1 VDDPNA
7 VELGVKFTSDVSGF
21 ITGIRFYKGSQN
33 TGTHTGS
40 LWSASGTLLA
50 TATFTGESSSGWQ
63 QANFSAPVAIAAG
76 ATYVASYHTTSGFY
90 AGDSQ
95 FFANSGVDRAPLHAL
110 SNAAGGGDGIYVYRS
125 GGAFPNST
133 YQATNYW
140 VDVVFNTMQ
149 VTIAPTTLSISGT
162 ISPSS
167 GGSGATVT
175 LSGTSTASAT
185 ADGSGNYSFS
195 GLSNGSYS
203 VTPVNPGFT
212 FTPSNQNVTLNG
224 VNATGV
230 NFTAAQPTF
239 TVSGSISPA
248 TGSSGTTI
256 ALSGTVSGA
265 VVSSGAKSTATVT
278 TRSSGSFTFI
288 GVVAGTYTITPTNSA
303 FTFSPASQTVTVN
316 GGNLTGVN
324 FTAISVSPTTYA
336 VSGVLSPA
344 TGGAGAAVVL
354 SGVASGTTTAN
365 SSGSYSFPGL
375 ANGTYAVTP
384 SNAGYSFNPTTQAV
398 TISNANVSGVNF
410 TVSVAAA
417 TYTVSGSITPAS
429 LGAGVAVMLSGPGS
443 ATTTADSS
451 GNYSFTALANG
462 SYTVTPSSTKAAF
475 SPLSQTVT
483 VSGANV
489 SGVSFT
495 ATGTAGQLSSA
506 WTVLH
511 RPGDGSNSE
520 QENYQPGNVNVVGGQ
535 LVMTEQQGTNVAT
548 GQYFQNDA
556 PSGNFISCAG
566 GGSNSY
572 TCTSQYSSGAV
583 IWSSFNTQYGDIQVS
598 MKMAQGWPAIWMLGS
613 NCQTTFVTTPDNGGT
628 CNWNAVGS
636 GEIDIAEGYNM
647 SPGAGSVHGNIYE
660 SGVSNPACVFSGI
673 SDPTQNYHVYE
684 LNWTSRGM
692 TWYVDGAAQ
701 CSSNANVPDHMFLII
716 NQAIGGIEGGN
727 PTGYSYPNSGSVE
740 WVKVCSTTCSNGT
753 TSAAASNGTFWDDFS
768 GTSSLSQL
776 LVPNSIRINPKQENE
791 RESFAAPGRSEPFA
805 GPNHLDAKL
814 QSIAKK

>member
-1 VDDPNA
+1 MIANIR
-7 VELGVKFTSDVSGF
+7 FISDVSTAAKALFLPGLMLVAAVLSGCTGQVSTATTNVQTTF
-21 ITGIRFYKGSQN
+21 RITGTLTPGSA
-33 TGTHTGS
+33 G
-40 LWSASGTLLA
+40 
-50 TATFTGESSSGWQ
+50 
-63 QANFSAPVAIAAG
+63 AG
-76 ATYVASYHTTSGFY
+76 ATV
-90 AGDSQ
+90 
-95 FFANSGVDRAPLHAL
+95 AL
-110 SNAAGGGDGIYVYRS
+110 SGNA
-125 GGAFPNST
+125 N
-133 YQATNYW
+133 AT
-140 VDVVFNTMQ
+140 
-149 VTIAPTTLSISGT
+149 
-162 ISPSS
+162 
-167 GGSGATVT
+167 
-175 LSGTSTASAT
+175 AT

-195 GLSNGSYS
+195 GLANG
-203 VTPVNPGFT
+203 N
-212 FTPSNQNVTLNG
+212 
-224 VNATGV
+224 
-230 NFTAAQPTF
+230 
-239 TVSGSISPA
+239 
-248 TGSSGTTI
+248 
-256 ALSGTVSGA
+256 
-265 VVSSGAKSTATVT
+265 
-278 TRSSGSFTFI
+278 
-288 GVVAGTYTITPTNSA
+288 YTITPTRKGYV
-303 FTFSPASQTVTVN
+303 FSPSSGSVTIGGSDVTMPPFTGAVQTFTVAGAITPAANGAGATVTLSGAGNASTTADSAGNYSFTSLSNGAYTITPARTGYVFTPPNQNITVN
-316 GGNLTGVN
+316 GANVT
-324 FTAISVSPTTYA
+324 A
-336 VSGVLSPA
+336 VSFAAAPQSAQTFTLSGTLSPA

-701 CSSNANVPDHMFLII
+701 CTSNANVPDHMFLII
-716 NQAIGGIEGGN
+716 NQAVGGIEGGN
-727 PTGYSYPNSGSVE
+727 PTGYSYPNSGYVE

-776 LVPNSIRINPKQENE
+776 LVPNRPQATVRPADEATFLAHQRPATPPLTTIPLEPKSATNP
-791 RESFAAPGRSEPFA
+791 RGVR
-805 GPNHLDAKL
+805 
-814 QSIAKK
+814 